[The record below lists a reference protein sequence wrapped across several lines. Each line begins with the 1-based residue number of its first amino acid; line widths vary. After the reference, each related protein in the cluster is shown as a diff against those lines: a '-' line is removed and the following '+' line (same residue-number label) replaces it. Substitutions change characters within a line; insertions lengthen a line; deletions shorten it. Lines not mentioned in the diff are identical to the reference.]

1 MKLTNLHIFLIIL
14 LALVLCSTLGGNC
27 GAKEG
32 YEQRY
37 GRDKSTKYA
46 NPQYGGGYDEYNSN
60 LDDSNVSA
68 TNISQGLNQDTNN
81 PYYNANDYF
90 HNKRANHK
98 GRGGR
103 MDNRDSRHGRDN
115 EYGNGDLNVGDYNDN
130 SGMYSDSNKRHHKYT
145 HYDKAYHHK
154 RKNNMFDSV
163 STGAMN
169 GSLFNSANS
178 YSIDESN
185 GNGNG
190 TGNGISRNQIPD
202 GQEDLYILK
211 SQTVPP
217 MCPACPDV
225 NCNNN
230 SSSQKCPPCPA
241 CARCPDPPFE
251 CKKVP
256 NYGSS
261 SIMNTLPLPW
271 TDKLD
276 FK

>member
-37 GRDKSTKYA
+37 GRNKSTKYA
-46 NPQYGGGYDEYNSN
+46 NPQYGGYDEYNSN

-68 TNISQGLNQDTNN
+68 TNISQGLRQDTNN
-81 PYYNANDYF
+81 PYYNTNDYF
-90 HNKRANHK
+90 HNNHANHRGRE

-103 MDNRDSRHGRDN
+103 MDNRDSEHGRDN
-115 EYGNGDLNVGDYNDN
+115 EYDNGELNVGDYTDP
-130 SGMYSDSNKRHHKYT
+130 SGMYSDSHKRNHKYT
-145 HYDKAYHHK
+145 HYDKAYRHK

-178 YSIDESN
+178 YSTDDSN
-185 GNGNG
+185 GNGN
-190 TGNGISRNQIPD
+190 NVSRNQIPK

-211 SQTVPP
+211 SQIVPP
-217 MCPACPDV
+217 ICPACPEV
-225 NCNNN
+225 ICNNKSN
-230 SSSQKCPPCPA
+230 SEKCPPCPA

-251 CKKVP
+251 CKKVF
-256 NYGSS
+256 SS
-261 SIMNTLPLPW
+261 ASGNIMNTLPLPW